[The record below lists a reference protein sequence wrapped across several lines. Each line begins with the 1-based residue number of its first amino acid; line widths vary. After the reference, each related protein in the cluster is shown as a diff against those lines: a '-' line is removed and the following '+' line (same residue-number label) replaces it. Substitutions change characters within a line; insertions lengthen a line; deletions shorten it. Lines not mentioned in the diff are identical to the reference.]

1 MVYYSIEQIKSSSK
15 FEETLKIKVPE
26 LKHFLKTSSLAF
38 ILIVSCIM
46 SNIYKIIQEIGWSRV
61 LNINAV
67 TLTVLRVVLG
77 SGSST

>member
-1 MVYYSIEQIKSSSK
+1 
-15 FEETLKIKVPE
+15 
-26 LKHFLKTSSLAF
+26 
-38 ILIVSCIM
+38 M